1 MAASMIV
8 QTMFGGSFGCLNTAI
23 DNSGWKI
30 LNDGAASTALPAYAS
45 GEALEVISSSAEDD
59 SDKGAGVPGTGAFT
73 VVVIYIDND
82 GTIDSQT
89 VNLNGTAAVAMTDTT
104 ISRVL
109 DMYTTTYGSG
119 GVSAGN
125 ITIRTVSGSNGRM
138 QILAGRRR
146 AAPGRFTIPEDYVG
160 VYKGFSLSNTTVSA
174 SAPSKIDYE
183 IEAEINPLNGSYNAG
198 VFTTIDWGAAGPASG
213 IVGNAFSDAKGG
225 RKIYLPEKTTIHARA
240 KSDAA
245 GLVTVAGFVYIDLVK
260 NGEV

>member
-8 QTMFGGSFGCLNTAI
+8 KAMFGGNFGCLHTSIDNTA
-23 DNSGWKI
+23 WKI
-30 LNDGAASTALPAYAS
+30 LNDGAAATALPAYAT
-45 GEALEVISSSAEDD
+45 GEALEVVSSSAEDD
-59 SDKGAGVPGTGAFT
+59 PVKADTSAGTGAYT
-73 VVVIYIDND
+73 VVVIYINND
-82 GTIDSQT
+82 GTIGNQT
-89 VNLNGTAAVAMTDTT
+89 VNLNGTSAVAMTDTS

-146 AAPGRFTIPEDYVG
+146 AAPGRFTIPEGYVG
-160 VYKGFSLSNTTVSA
+160 VYKGFALSNTTVSS

-183 IEAEINPLNGSYNAG
+183 IEAEINPLTGAYNAG

-213 IVGNAFSDAKGG
+213 KIGSHDLDSNGG
-225 RKIYLPEKTTIHARA
+225 RKLYLPEKTTIHARA
-240 KSDAA
+240 KTETA
-245 GLVTVAGFVYIDLVK
+245 GLITVAGFVYIDLVM